1 MYIKQ
6 NSVLNEIRLII
17 STSVTFVC
25 LLLLF
30 NFCILEHKHHGNSVT
45 NEHTVQIGD
54 AAKYDVLRK
63 CGNYPWL
70 IEPDDESGS
79 FLFLKTKGYEL
90 PSQRRKHEHYQCSTP
105 SRIII
110 YSGFDPRHPRVI
122 CPINIQDQLGHPLVE
137 IFSSGWNGSTHE
149 AKAMDSLSR
158 SFIVEF
164 TSPEHS
170 STTYTVS
177 WLAVSKRP
185 SHLSSSLIVPCL
197 YRWVKRI
204 AYSTRCVG
212 NRDTHPV
219 VSVSEARKF
228 LLFFVLHIRRV
239 RCVDARNWMRVLV
252 QRCGAI
258 TSNTALPVST
268 RTI

>member
-1 MYIKQ
+1 M
-6 NSVLNEIRLII
+6 
-17 STSVTFVC
+17 
-25 LLLLF
+25 LF
-30 NFCILEHKHHGNSVT
+30 NFWILEHKHLGNSFT

-54 AAKYDVLRK
+54 AAKYAVLRK

-90 PSQRRKHEHYQCSTP
+90 PSQRKKHEHYQCSTP

-110 YSGFDPRHPRVI
+110 YSGFDPRHPKVI
-122 CPINIQDQLGHPLVE
+122 CPINVRDQLGHPLVE
-137 IFSSGWNGSTHE
+137 IFSNGWNGSAHE

-170 STTYTVS
+170 SSTYTVS

-185 SHLSSSLIVPCL
+185 SHLSSSLIVPCM
-197 YRWVKRI
+197 YRWVKPT
-204 AYSTRCVG
+204 AYSTRCFG
-212 NRDTHPV
+212 NAT
-219 VSVSEARKF
+219 
-228 LLFFVLHIRRV
+228 HIR
-239 RCVDARNWMRVLV
+239 
-252 QRCGAI
+252 
-258 TSNTALPVST
+258 
-268 RTI
+268 